1 MIDDELELGPDEAA
15 EDEAL
20 PKAEDATA
28 WLRVIEHAEK
38 VFEPYQDAA
47 DNIDELYGDL
57 EKLGNIN
64 RDRDFQLFWAN
75 IQVLAPSIYAR
86 PPVPVVVPK
95 FSDNKPVLETTSE
108 VLERCTVV
116 SFDLSAINEVML
128 SIRDDLAILS
138 RGAPWVR
145 YENKNGKERVCIEH
159 KDRKDFLHEPARQW
173 PDVGWVAGR
182 AWMTKDEMK
191 ARFGGTSGDAYED
204 AEYSIQKDDKQNGA
218 DDGLKKAG
226 VWEIWSKTLNK
237 VIWVTPGVEKVLDSD
252 KPHLN
257 LEGFFPCP
265 KPAYGTL
272 GRRSLIP
279 IPDMLYY
286 KDQLEEIKGLTKR
299 IHALSEAVKVKGF
312 YPAAGE
318 QGDAIETAMKV
329 NDDRKIMVPVSGWE
343 AFGEAGAPIVWLP
356 VDMIVQ
362 TITALVALRKQV
374 IDDVYQIMGLSDIMR
389 GSTEASE
396 TATAQSIKAQYG
408 SVRIRDK
415 QEEIVRVA
423 RELTRICAEIIAE
436 NFSQKTI
443 EEMCQM
449 DLPTNADIE
458 KQIKEIEE
466 GAKKQLEAKAKEL
479 AEKAKSSPEL
489 AQQAQ
494 QHPEQAQAA
503 FAQMQEQIMQQ
514 AQQQIE
520 RLSSTV
526 TIDQV
531 MEVLRDQRIR
541 PFTLDIETDSTIQP
555 DEQAEKQARN
565 EFMGAFTQTTAAL
578 GQLVSA
584 TPEAAPLAG
593 AMLKFVLAPYRAGR
607 ELNGQIDTFVEALQA
622 KAQQPQAN
630 PQAEALKAQAENEQK
645 RTDGELEVK
654 RGEIQLREH
663 EMVLKAQ
670 TDERKTQMEMAL
682 KTQEAQTKQA
692 ETAQKMKLEAE
703 QAQRDAEKHRQE
715 MEMGAWEIEKLRAEV
730 SRMDT
735 ETAGK
740 AQEQTLAAS
749 VVSPVVVQGEGI

>member
-1 MIDDELELGPDEAA
+1 
-15 EDEAL
+15 
-20 PKAEDATA
+20 
-28 WLRVIEHAEK
+28 
-38 VFEPYQDAA
+38 
-47 DNIDELYGDL
+47 
-57 EKLGNIN
+57 
-64 RDRDFQLFWAN
+64 
-75 IQVLAPSIYAR
+75 
-86 PPVPVVVPK
+86 
-95 FSDNKPVLETTSE
+95 
-108 VLERCTVV
+108 
-116 SFDLSAINEVML
+116 
-128 SIRDDLAILS
+128 
-138 RGAPWVR
+138 
-145 YENKNGKERVCIEH
+145 
-159 KDRKDFLHEPARQW
+159 
-173 PDVGWVAGR
+173 
-182 AWMTKDEMK
+182 
-191 ARFGGTSGDAYED
+191 
-204 AEYSIQKDDKQNGA
+204 
-218 DDGLKKAG
+218 
-226 VWEIWSKTLNK
+226 
-237 VIWVTPGVEKVLDSD
+237 
-252 KPHLN
+252 
-257 LEGFFPCP
+257 
-265 KPAYGTL
+265 
-272 GRRSLIP
+272 
-279 IPDMLYY
+279 
-286 KDQLEEIKGLTKR
+286 
-299 IHALSEAVKVKGF
+299 
-312 YPAAGE
+312 
-318 QGDAIETAMKV
+318 
-329 NDDRKIMVPVSGWE
+329 
-343 AFGEAGAPIVWLP
+343 
-356 VDMIVQ
+356 
-362 TITALVALRKQV
+362 
-374 IDDVYQIMGLSDIMR
+374 MGLSDIMR

>member
-1 MIDDELELGPDEAA
+1 MIDDELELGADEAA

-28 WLRVIEHAEK
+28 WLRVIEQAEK
-38 VFEPYQDAA
+38 VFEAYQAKA

-128 SIRDDLAILS
+128 GLRDDLAILA
-138 RGAPWVR
+138 RGVPWVR
-145 YENKNGKERVCIEH
+145 YENKGGKERVCIEH

-173 PDVGWVAGR
+173 PEVGWVAGR
-182 AWMTKDEMK
+182 AWLTKDEMK
-191 ARFGGTSGDAYED
+191 ARFGATSGDAYEN

-226 VWEIWSKTLNK
+226 VWEIWSRTENR
-237 VIWVTPGVEKVLDSD
+237 VIWIAPGVEEVLDSD

-265 KPAYGTL
+265 KPAFGTVR
-272 GRRSLIP
+272 RRSLIP
-279 IPDMLYY
+279 IPDMVYY
-286 KDQLEEIKGLTKR
+286 KDQLEEIRELTKR

-312 YPAAGE
+312 YPSAGE
-318 QGDAIETAMKV
+318 QGDAVETAMKT
-329 NDDRKIMVPVSGWE
+329 NDDRKIMVPVSNWA
-343 AFGEAGAPIVWLP
+343 AFGESGAPIVWLP
-356 VDMIVQ
+356 VDMIVT

-374 IDDVYQIMGLSDIMR
+374 IEDVYQIMGLSDIMR

-396 TATAQSIKAQYG
+396 TATAQNIKAQYG

-415 QEEIVRVA
+415 QQELVRVA
-423 RELTRICAEIIAE
+423 RDLARISAEIIAE

-449 DLPTNADIE
+449 ELPTAAQIK
-458 KQIKEIEE
+458 KQIKEIED
-466 GAKKQLEAKAKEL
+466 GAKKQLEAKAKEI
-479 AEKAKSSPEL
+479 AEQAKSNPEL

-494 QHPEQAQAA
+494 QNPDQAQAA

-514 AQQQIE
+514 AQKQIE
-520 RLSSTV
+520 KLSATV

-555 DEQAEKQARN
+555 DEQAEKEARN
-565 EFMGAFTQTTAAL
+565 EFMGVFTQTAAAL
-578 GQLVSA
+578 GQLVGSA
-584 TPEAAPLAG
+584 PEAAPLAG

-607 ELNGQIDTFVEALQA
+607 ELNGKIDAFVEALEAKAGQPQPNLQAEQA
-622 KAQQPQAN
+622 KAQ
-630 PQAEALKAQAENEQK
+630 AEMEQK
-645 RTDGELEVK
+645 RIDGEMELK
-654 RGEIQLREH
+654 RADIQLREQ
-663 EMVLKAQ
+663 EMAIRAQLEDRKQQGEMAVKAQ
-670 TDERKTQMEMAL
+670 D
-682 KTQEAQTKQA
+682 AQSKQA
-692 ETAQKMKLEAE
+692 ETAQRMQLAE
-703 QAQRDAEKHRQE
+703 QQAQRDAQKHQQDMQKGALE
-715 MEMGAWEIEKLRAEV
+715 MERVQLEM
-730 SRMDT
+730 
-735 ETAGK
+735 TARTHE
-740 AQEQTLAAS
+740 AAVREQERFAAAS
-749 VVSPVVVQGEGI
+749 AGPVVVEGEGI

>member
-1 MIDDELELGPDEAA
+1 MIDDERELGSDGAA

-28 WLRVIEHAEK
+28 WLRVIEQAEK
-38 VFEPYQDAA
+38 VFEAYQDKA

-128 SIRDDLAILS
+128 GLRDDLAILS
-138 RGAPWVR
+138 RGVPWVR

-182 AWMTKDEMK
+182 AWLTKDEMK
-191 ARFGGTSGDAYED
+191 ARFSDTSGDAYEN

-226 VWEIWSKTLNK
+226 VWEIWSKTENR
-237 VIWVTPGVEKVLDSD
+237 VIWITPGVEEVLDSD
-252 KPHLN
+252 EPHLN

-272 GRRSLIP
+272 RRRSLIP
-279 IPDMLYY
+279 IPDMVYY

-312 YPAAGE
+312 YPSAGE
-318 QGDAIETAMKV
+318 QGDAIETAMKLK
-329 NDDRKIMVPVSGWE
+329 DDGKIMVPVSNWA
-343 AFGEAGAPIVWLP
+343 AFGENGAPIIWLP
-356 VDMIVQ
+356 VDMIVT

-374 IDDVYQIMGLSDIMR
+374 IEDVYQIMGLSDIMR

-415 QEEIVRVA
+415 QQELVRVA
-423 RELTRICAEIIAE
+423 RDLARISAEIIAE

-449 DLPTNADIE
+449 ELPTAAAIK
-458 KQIKEIEE
+458 KQIKDIED
-466 GAKKQLEAKAKEL
+466 GAKKQLEAKAKEV
-479 AEKAKSSPEL
+479 AEQAKSNPEL

-494 QHPEQAQAA
+494 QNPDQAQAA
-503 FAQMQEQIMQQ
+503 FAQMQEQITQQ

-520 RLSSTV
+520 KLSATV

-555 DEQAEKQARN
+555 DEQAEKEARN
-565 EFMGAFTQTTAAL
+565 EFMGVFTQTAAAL
-578 GQLVSA
+578 GQLVGSA
-584 TPEAAPLAG
+584 PEAAPLAG

-607 ELNGQIDTFVEALQA
+607 ELNGKIDAFVEALEA
-622 KAQQPQAN
+622 KAGQPQPN
-630 PQAEALKAQAENEQK
+630 PQAEQAEAEAKRHDKEMELKQADFQLREQDMVFKAQAEERRNE
-645 RTDGELEVK
+645 
-654 RGEIQLREH
+654 
-663 EMVLKAQ
+663 A
-670 TDERKTQMEMAL
+670 EMAV
-682 KTQEAQTKQA
+682 KTQEAQLKQA
-692 ETAQKMKLEAE
+692 ETAQRMQLAE
-703 QAQRDAEKHRQE
+703 QQAQRDAQKHQQDMEK
-715 MEMGAWEIEKLRAEV
+715 GAWEIERLREDTAFKAADKERMQRESLVIPV
-730 SRMDT
+730 S
-735 ETAGK
+735 AGQNE
-740 AQEQTLAAS
+740 AQS
-749 VVSPVVVQGEGI
+749 F

>member
-1 MIDDELELGPDEAA
+1 MIDDELELGSDGAA

-28 WLRVIEHAEK
+28 WLRVIEQAEK
-38 VFEPYQDAA
+38 VFEAYQDKA

-128 SIRDDLAILS
+128 GLRDDLAILS
-138 RGAPWVR
+138 RGVPWVR

-182 AWMTKDEMK
+182 AWLTKDEMK
-191 ARFGGTSGDAYED
+191 ARFSDTSGDAYEN

-226 VWEIWSKTLNK
+226 VWEIWSKTENR
-237 VIWVTPGVEKVLDSD
+237 VIWITPGVEEVLDSD
-252 KPHLN
+252 EPHLN

-272 GRRSLIP
+272 RRRSLIP
-279 IPDMLYY
+279 IPDMVYY

-312 YPAAGE
+312 YPSAGE
-318 QGDAIETAMKV
+318 QGDAIETAMKLK
-329 NDDRKIMVPVSGWE
+329 DDGKIMVPVSNWA
-343 AFGEAGAPIVWLP
+343 AFGENGAPIIWLP
-356 VDMIVQ
+356 VDMIVT

-374 IDDVYQIMGLSDIMR
+374 IEDVYQIMGLSDIMR

-415 QEEIVRVA
+415 QQELVRVA
-423 RELTRICAEIIAE
+423 RDLARISAEIIAE

-449 DLPTNADIE
+449 ELPTAADIK
-458 KQIKEIEE
+458 KQIKEIED
-466 GAKKQLEAKAKEL
+466 GAKKQLEAKANEI
-479 AEKAKSSPEL
+479 AEQAKSNPEL

-494 QHPEQAQAA
+494 QNPDQAQAA
-503 FAQMQEQIMQQ
+503 FAQMQEQVMQQ

-520 RLSSTV
+520 KLSSTV

-531 MEVLRDQRIR
+531 MKVLRDQRIR

-555 DEQAEKQARN
+555 DEQAEKEARN
-565 EFMGAFTQTTAAL
+565 EFMGVFTQTAAAL
-578 GQLVSA
+578 GQLVGSA
-584 TPEAAPLAG
+584 PEAAPLAG

-607 ELNGQIDTFVEALQA
+607 ELNGKIDAFVEALEAKAGQPQPNPQAEQA
-622 KAQQPQAN
+622 KAQ
-630 PQAEALKAQAENEQK
+630 AEAEAKRHDKEMELKQA
-645 RTDGELEVK
+645 DF
-654 RGEIQLREH
+654 QLREQD
-663 EMVLKAQ
+663 MVFKAKAE
-670 TDERKTQMEMAL
+670 ERRNEAEMAF
-682 KTQEAQTKQA
+682 KTQEAQLKQA
-692 ETAQKMKLEAE
+692 ETAQRMQLAE
-703 QAQRDAEKHRQE
+703 QQAQRDAQKHQQAMEKD
-715 MEMGAWEIEKLRAEV
+715 AWEIE
-730 SRMDT
+730 RMREDT
-735 ETAGK
+735 AFKRSERERIQRESLLTP
-740 AQEQTLAAS
+740 AS
-749 VVSPVVVQGEGI
+749 PDLNGTQSL